1 MNAIYK
7 IAKVTPTKVFIID
20 QDKPGCLSVTNDAE
34 AVVEAVCRHYP
45 GRRIIYRDTTG
56 QWDELVHAK
65 GSFVDFAPYN
75 EQDTP

>member
-34 AVVEAVCRHYP
+34 AVVKAVYQRYP
-45 GRRIIYRDTTG
+45 GRIIIYRDTMG
-56 QWDELVHAK
+56 RWDEMIHAY
-65 GSFVDFAPYN
+65 GVFIDFTPYLN
-75 EQDTP
+75 QDTP